1 MAAKL
6 VLLSAHKSVPPQET
20 YAHKKDTITATTHV
34 NYLITKH
41 ANTNNYVSKKLT
53 LNVLQDA
60 SKILASNKTDA
71 LLNQSAMFVSKENQ
85 LVNAYS
91 MKLKMVYMLIH
102 I

>member
-1 MAAKL
+1 MVAKL
-6 VLLSAHKSVPPQET
+6 VSLHVNKFALLQET
-20 YAHKKDTITATTHV
+20 YAHKKDTITATTHA
-34 NYLITKH
+34 NNLITKI
-41 ANTNNYVSKKLT
+41 ANMNNYVSKKLT